1 MLARPPSFCVLSLN
15 RCPLSLAHRSPLPPL
30 LTSVAHRHRHRPLSN
45 GLLTSGPWKQGW
57 RVRYEGNEWDSETL
71 KVFVVPHSHN
81 DPGWKLTVEE
91 YYDRQSR
98 HILDTI
104 VEALLKDPRCKFIW
118 EEMSYLER
126 WWKDASETK
135 KESFINLV
143 KNAQLEIV
151 GGGWVMNDEGNMGWP
166 FIGETIG
173 YLKPYS
179 ATTIGEFMEQHISRF
194 GKIYKSHLFG
204 EPTIVSA
211 DAGLNKFILQNE
223 GRLFECS
230 YPRSIGGILGKW
242 SMLVL
247 VGDMHRDM
255 RIISLNFL
263 SNARLKTHLLPEVE
277 KQTLLVLSSWKDNST
292 FCAQDEAK
300 KFTFNLMAKHIMSL
314 DPGKQET
321 EELKKEYITFMK
333 GFVSPPLNL
342 PGTPYRKALKS
353 QSTILKFIEEKMEE
367 RMEKMGEK
375 TENLEDD
382 DLLGWALKHS
392 NLSKEQILDLVLSLL
407 FAGHETSSVSIALAI
422 YFLQDSPNVV
432 QQLTCL
438 LVKGWKGTSWS
449 FPRGKK
455 NKDEEDH
462 ACAVR
467 EASLTVLFKHIG
479 NTDEPSTEE
488 IIYEPSTVESI
499 REKVLCFIRDK
510 VFPIKAELL
519 KPQEQMER
527 HITDLVKKSLQDVT
541 GAEFKLFMDFLRSLS
556 LFGQNAPV
564 ERVQELVEIIEG
576 QADLDAQFNVK
587 AAMHMEE
594 VKQYYIGHGVT
605 KKHYKRHHEEGDLFG
620 VSFVLLYRLLGRGFL
635 KFGLAVN
642 HLDGGLWFL
651 WRWPF
656 TCIPY
661 GDHIDRLISC
671 LHMALPFFMRG
682 ASSNRFLNY
691 LNKNIVPVF
700 DKLNQRS
707 VELNATKNS
716 GSNAAD
722 KVVRWCAPAE
732 GWFKINF
739 DEARFKELQIV
750 GVGVVIQNSMGEVMV
765 AMSEQLPFGVD
776 ANCVEAFAAAKAI
789 ELAKYL
795 GFSDIILEGDSLNI
809 VKALQED
816 VELLPEY
823 GHLVSQVVGA
833 SRLFR
838 SFQVYHVGRMGNMLA
853 HGLAQMARDLD
864 HQLVWMEEVP

>member
-1 MLARPPSFCVLSLN
+1 MVAAYDKTQGKMAFFDPTRPQDFVFISGTKIDSSTNSVTSSKPTTTIN
-15 RCPLSLAHRSPLPPL
+15 AHRSPLPPL

-104 VEALLKDPRCKFIW
+104 VEALSKDPRCKFIW

-151 GGGWVMNDEGNMGWP
+151 GGGWVMNDEDCNMGWP

-333 GFVSPPLNL
+333 GVVSPPLNL

-353 QSTILKFIEEKMEE
+353 RSTILKFIEEKMEE

-407 FAGHETSSVSIALAI
+407 FASHETSSVSIALAI

-576 QADLDAQFNVK
+576 QADLDAQFNS
-587 AAMHMEE
+587 AMHMEE

-656 TCIPY
+656 TCIPCAILNIDSVSD

-700 DKLNQRS
+700 DK
-707 VELNATKNS
+707 
-716 GSNAAD
+716 
-722 KVVRWCAPAE
+722 
-732 GWFKINF
+732 
-739 DEARFKELQIV
+739 
-750 GVGVVIQNSMGEVMV
+750 
-765 AMSEQLPFGVD
+765 
-776 ANCVEAFAAAKAI
+776 
-789 ELAKYL
+789 
-795 GFSDIILEGDSLNI
+795 
-809 VKALQED
+809 
-816 VELLPEY
+816 
-823 GHLVSQVVGA
+823 
-833 SRLFR
+833 
-838 SFQVYHVGRMGNMLA
+838 
-853 HGLAQMARDLD
+853 
-864 HQLVWMEEVP
+864 